1 MDSGKQRVEYPS
13 KRNAEGL
20 RRYCPKHAHS
30 VFEDLDRSTDYGKFK
45 EKDLSDQVKQRKI
58 ILYNQVVKMVVL
70 APKM

>member
-30 VFEDLDRSTDYGKFK
+30 VYEDLDRRPDYGKFM
-45 EKDLSDQVKQRKI
+45 EEDLSDQVSVKQNNPI
-58 ILYNQVVKMVVL
+58 
-70 APKM
+70 